1 MVYSIIRRADSTLK
15 TGAPYVR
22 VKSKIFYWYA
32 LFVLMYVGLTLLP
45 APDAKMLAKYHVSAT
60 GLRLLD
66 FTLIVPIVVIWLI
79 AFYGYNKLHAYSQL
93 IKNNKDG
100 KQVLKLSHGLLAF
113 AVGLPLSS
121 IFGAT
126 LSLIALHH
134 KSFTA
139 GATIIS
145 NYTGLL
151 YPLIAFI
158 FISMGARGL
167 SEISKSRPSAHA
179 LNLVVLTV
187 IIIGVVFCNLIA
199 RAHHNLHIAYH
210 LSYSLVMLTLAIPY
224 MYMWFL
230 GLYAAVEIYLYSRK
244 VAGIVY
250 RRSWNQLALGLGSI
264 ILVSILLEYLNT
276 LSGWLTSLSLPGL
289 LLLLYVLLLLFAS
302 AFIVVALGTKK
313 LMKIEEV

>member
-1 MVYSIIRRADSTLK
+1 
-15 TGAPYVR
+15 
-22 VKSKIFYWYA
+22 
-32 LFVLMYVGLTLLP
+32 VLIYVGLTLLP
-45 APDAKMLAKYHVSAT
+45 TPDAKMLAKYHVSAA

-66 FTLIVPIVVIWLI
+66 FTLIVPVVAIWLV
-79 AFYGYNKLHAYSQL
+79 AFYGYDKLHTYSQL

-100 KQVLKLSHGLLAF
+100 KQVLRISHGLLAF
-113 AVGLPLSS
+113 AIGLPFASILS
-121 IFGAT
+121 GA
-126 LSLIALHH
+126 LSLIAQHH
-134 KSFTA
+134 TSFTA

-145 NYTGLL
+145 NYAGLL
-151 YPLIAFI
+151 YPLIAFL
-158 FISMGARGL
+158 FISVGARGL
-167 SEISKSRPSAHA
+167 SEISKSRPSLKA
-179 LNLVVLTV
+179 LNIVALIV
-187 IIIGVVFCNLIA
+187 IVIGVVFCDLIA
-199 RAHHNLHIAYH
+199 AAHHNLRISYH

-230 GLYAAVEIYLYSRK
+230 GLYAAVEIYLYSRR

-289 LLLLYVLLLLFAS
+289 LLLLYVLLLLFGS